1 MQMPY
6 QALILSSIG
15 TSLAAFGREHPA
27 IAMILFSL
35 FGICMLYKG
44 FLGLTTGTFVDWGV
58 AEYSGIMAKIG
69 SAVDIGLGTFFLV
82 LGIHLALIVLGASGQ
97 P

>member
-1 MQMPY
+1 MPH
-6 QALILSSIG
+6 QALILGSIG

-35 FGICMLYKG
+35 IGIYMLYRGYTG
-44 FLGLTTGTFVDWGV
+44 FANGKFVDWRG

-69 SAVDIGLGTFFLV
+69 SAIDIGLGTLLLV

>member
-15 TSLAAFGREHPA
+15 SSLAAFRREHPA

-44 FLGLTTGTFVDWGV
+44 FTGFANGKFVDWRG

-69 SAVDIGLGTFFLV
+69 SAGDIGIGTLFLV
-82 LGIHLALIVLGASGQ
+82 LAHYF
-97 P
+97 